1 MALERDYEAER
12 LGRIDLLLV
21 EAKQMVGKVALD
33 RSVSERLRTRLGGE
47 ALKEWG
53 LEWLTHPRRFP

>member
-21 EAKQMVGKVALD
+21 EGTQPVGKVALD
-33 RSVSERLRTRLGGE
+33 RSVSERLGTRWGGE
-47 ALKEWG
+47 ALKEWD
-53 LEWLTHPRRFP
+53 LEWLTHRRRFP